1 LPKPDLSPL
10 LAACLITTLVALV
23 IALLMHA
30 PGVVIGALGSVIAA
44 LAWWMRPPGSGRPQ
58 DGS

>member
-1 LPKPDLSPL
+1 LPKSDLPPVF
-10 LAACLITTLVALV
+10 AACLFATLVALV

-30 PGVVIGALGSVIAA
+30 PGVVIGVLGSVIAA
-44 LAWWMRPPGSGRPQ
+44 LTWWMRPPGSGTPQ